1 MSATYRVIN
10 YIIELGPVILIPAI
24 LFIISLIITRKPL
37 KNLKNCTFILIGLVS
52 LSVLLTLFVNFFG
65 PITNTILINSS
76 KKLEIIDKGWFVS
89 KAVILNS
96 PIILQIIIAVI
107 ILNLLMLFLRFT
119 RTINIDFWN
128 YWSFLLVG
136 SIIFAI
142 TEIKWIGIL
151 IAMIVAAIT
160 LVLSDIYA
168 TYIESYFGLKGI
180 STPQAQIICWA
191 PVSHLINVIFN
202 KIPFIRRVHVF
213 YEEIQYKL
221 GVVSE
226 PMIMGF
232 ILGFIIGSITRYKNF
247 YLNLGPNLLYALSS
261 GLTLSIIMILL
272 PRSLNL
278 LLKGLVP
285 TINDI
290 KSFISRRITKRELY
304 IGLDP
309 IVLAGQPSII
319 ILSVIIIP
327 LTVYIS
333 TILPGNAV
341 LPNADLIMIP
351 FILIWVIA
359 PSKGDIF
366 RSLISAVIIIPIIL
380 WTTTNMGYLFT
391 NFFLKYNMELVE
403 GYKRLSSIGGSS
415 NIFFWILLKIIEPI
429 FNLFL

>member
-1 MSATYRVIN
+1 MSNTYIVIN
-10 YIIELGPVILIPAI
+10 YIIEMGPVILIPAT
-24 LFIISLIITRKPL
+24 LLIISLIITRTPL
-37 KNLKNCTFILIGLVS
+37 RNLKNCAFILIGLVS
-52 LSVLLTLFVNFFG
+52 LSVLLTLFVNFFE
-65 PITNTILINSS
+65 PIINTIINSS
-76 KKLEIIDKGWFVS
+76 KKFEIIDTGWLVS

-96 PIILQIIIAVI
+96 PIILQIIIAAI
-107 ILNLLMLFLRFT
+107 ILNLVMLSLRFT
-119 RTINIDFWN
+119 RTMNIDFWN

-191 PVSHLINVIFN
+191 PVSHFINVIFN
-202 KIPFIRRVHVF
+202 KIPLIRRVHVF

-232 ILGFIIGSITRYKNF
+232 ILGFIIGAITRYKNF
-247 YLNLGPNLLYALSS
+247 YSNLGPNLFYALLS
-261 GLTLSIIMILL
+261 GSILSILMILL
-272 PRSLNL
+272 PRSVNL

-290 KSFISRRITKRELY
+290 KSFISQRITKRELY

-309 IVLAGQPSII
+309 IVLVGQPSII
-319 ILSVIIIP
+319 MLSVIIIP

-380 WTTTNMGYLFT
+380 WITTDMGYLFT

-403 GYKRLSSIGGSS
+403 GYKRLSSIGSSS

>member
-1 MSATYRVIN
+1 MSTTYRVIN
-10 YIIELGPVILIPAI
+10 YIIELGPVILIPVI
-24 LFIISLIITRKPL
+24 LFIISLIITRRPL
-37 KNLKNCTFILIGLVS
+37 KNLKNCAFILIGLVS
-52 LSVLLTLFVNFFG
+52 LSILLTLFVNFFE
-65 PITNTILINSS
+65 PIIDTILKNSS
-76 KKLEIIDKGWFVS
+76 KEFEIIDKGWLVS
-89 KAVILNS
+89 KEVILNS
-96 PIILQIIIAVI
+96 PIIFQIIIAVI
-107 ILNLLMLFLRFT
+107 ILNIIMLFLRFT

-168 TYIESYFGLKGI
+168 TYIENYFGFKGI

-191 PVSHLINVIFN
+191 PISHLINVIFN
-202 KIPFIRRVHVF
+202 KIPFIRRIHVF
-213 YEEIQYKL
+213 YEEIQYKI

-226 PMIMGF
+226 PMIIGF
-232 ILGFIIGSITRYKNF
+232 ILGFIIGAITRYENF
-247 YLNLGPNLLYALSS
+247 YLNLGPNLLYALSR

-272 PRSLNL
+272 PRSANL

-285 TINDI
+285 TIYDI
-290 KSFISRRITKRELY
+290 KSFISQRITKRELY

-309 IVLAGQPSII
+309 IILVGQPSII
-319 ILSVIIIP
+319 MLSVIIIP
-327 LTVYIS
+327 LTIYIS

-341 LPNADLIMIP
+341 LPKADLIMIP

-359 PSKGDIF
+359 PSKSDIF
-366 RSLISAVIIIPIIL
+366 RSFISAVIMIPIVL
-380 WTTTNMGYLFT
+380 WITTDMGYLFT
-391 NFFLKYNMELVE
+391 NFFLKYNIELVE